1 MQKVFRKLSYL
12 VAAICVSIIFSYNF
26 YAHAA
31 SASVSVS
38 AVGGNVVDNYINS
51 TNTGFIISAELDE
64 AYQKAEIYIND
75 SKFSEIYNIEGRFRF
90 ESGDLDTASIHK
102 WFNKELSSVEIKLY
116 QEDPSPQQVLSANIT
131 ADFDAPSGEFSAKRD
146 QLVETKSVLGVG
158 DRVILTFTPDKG
170 VNDVKSV
177 SAKIYDRALTWQP
190 VPQKDGSI
198 VYQAVY
204 VIQEGDRDQSASLPL
219 TEVAVQDNAGNLNSY
234 GNIQVSI
241 DFRID
246 ANSPQLTIASPLE
259 DKVYNSKDV
268 PLDFSA
274 TGYDTLKIFLD
285 GNLTSLTAGQNL
297 EDLSDGVHTI
307 KIEAADS
314 AKNTIV
320 KEVSFS
326 VDTVAPPITPITS
339 PDGGKIEQGST
350 IVFEGVSEAGAQIT
364 LEIFSEPQVLQTVAD
379 AAGKW
384 RFEFDS
390 NKLSLGTHDAYVTVA
405 DQAGNSFKLKI
416 ATFEVEKPE
425 SPKLALNEQP
435 RQETP
440 LISQDVTPKVISR
453 PQTQTQAQVQPEPQ
467 EVAKEGKISSA
478 ETARVPTTNWGA
490 WILLLAIVAL
500 ASALAAAGYYGYE
513 WAIANSSVVKK
524 GQEVEII
531 EKIEKEFGK
540 RETIVSP
547 KKSENLSKKDINQDT
562 PRRQARW

>member
-1 MQKVFRKLSYL
+1 M
-12 VAAICVSIIFSYNF
+12 SIIFSYNF

-531 EKIEKEFGK
+531 EKIEKEVGK

>member
-531 EKIEKEFGK
+531 EKIEKEVGK